1 MMSQKKNDT
10 YHTTC
15 GLENID
21 RKQWTDFVANHP
33 HGTIFQTPEYYEIHQ
48 DVKGF
53 RPFVIALLDSAG
65 SMVGVMLVII
75 HQVYG
80 GLLGTMTSRAVIA
93 GGPLVQEDDPELA
106 SLILRDYVENKQT
119 RVVYSQFRNLF
130 ESGKMKSAFADAG
143 AVYEDH
149 LNILI
154 DLTQTEEEL
163 WKGVKSRKR
172 NNIRQ
177 AQRKGLTVRRL
188 TTKSEADEAY
198 SILME
203 VYKRAKLPLA
213 DKQLFINA
221 FMDQRNQRSD
231 REGVAWE
238 TKEDVKGDTKYS
250 QNNSPNSSHL
260 YIFSHSR
267 TYLLRTYN
275 MFFHKLISCDIA
287 SQHRFQTGVELCFDF
302 IIHRSRAVSNFVVC
316 RNPNLFFAGT
326 DGNDIYVSTKCTL
339 QRRTEIFRIN
349 RLIEH
354 NLIVTTTTK
363 VDTLTQPTRCQ

>member
-1 MMSQKKNDT
+1 MSQKKNDT

-53 RPFVIALLDSAG
+53 CPFVIALLDSAG

-93 GGPLVQEDDPELA
+93 GGPLVKEDDPELA

-213 DKQLFINA
+213 NKQLFINA
-221 FMDQRNQRSD
+221 FMQMQDNGMLRIYGTFSEEKLAGAMFILACNGRFYDWYAGSF
-231 REGVAWE
+231 R
-238 TKEDVKGDTKYS
+238 KYYS
-250 QNNSPNSSHL
+250 
-260 YIFSHSR
+260 F
-267 TYLLRTYN
+267 
-275 MFFHKLISCDIA
+275 
-287 SQHRFQTGVELCFDF
+287 
-302 IIHRSRAVSNFVVC
+302 
-316 RNPNLFFAGT
+316 NPN
-326 DGNDIYVSTKCTL
+326 DIL
-339 QRRTEIFRIN
+339 PWEIFRIAQAEQIQLFDFGGAGKPGVPYGVRN
-349 RLIEH
+349 YKMQFGGELVNFGRYELPHNKLVFGMMKIAFRLWQRMH
-354 NLIVTTTTK
+354 
-363 VDTLTQPTRCQ
+363 